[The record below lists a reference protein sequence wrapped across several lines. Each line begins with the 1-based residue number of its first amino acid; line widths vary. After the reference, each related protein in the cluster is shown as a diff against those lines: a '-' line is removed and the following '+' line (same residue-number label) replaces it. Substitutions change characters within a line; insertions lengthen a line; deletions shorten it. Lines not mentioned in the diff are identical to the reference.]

1 MDQRDLPLLTV
12 AELAPHLEKQDVS
25 PVEVVA
31 AYLERIERLD
41 AQLHAYVTV
50 CRAEAPQAAHE
61 AEQAS
66 RRGQYRGLLHEER

>member
-12 AELAPHLEKQDVS
+12 TELAPHLEKQDVS

-31 AYLERIERLD
+31 AYLERIERLE

-50 CRAEAPQAAHE
+50 CREEALPAAHA

-66 RRGQYRGLLHEER
+66 RREQYRGLLHEEK